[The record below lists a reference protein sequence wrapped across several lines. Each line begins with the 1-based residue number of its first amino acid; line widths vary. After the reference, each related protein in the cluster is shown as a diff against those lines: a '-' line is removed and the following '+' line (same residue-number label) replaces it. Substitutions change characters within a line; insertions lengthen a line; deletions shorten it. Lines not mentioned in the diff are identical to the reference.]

1 MSFLSDNAA
10 YETWLGTQCAVDE
23 PGLARKHEK
32 MDSHP
37 FPFLRATFFRWA
49 RRIEKICP
57 GLKDAPRVLSV
68 GDTHL
73 ENFGTWRDAEGRWV
87 WGFNDFDEAAV
98 IPWPFDLVRLATSAR
113 VMPGK
118 TIGGKEA
125 ASVIIDGYRRG
136 LADPRP
142 TLLDEQETW
151 MRQFVACSDDAR
163 RKFWDEIAALPDAA
177 PPPLALEGLKRNVPE
192 GAVIER
198 YAKRTK
204 GAGGLGRPRY
214 VAVALWRGGHVVREA
229 KTLVPSSWEW
239 LHGVTPDNHFL
250 DAATGRFRSP
260 DPFLT
265 VHDGYIFRRIAADSR
280 KVELADLTSPVLTA
294 DLLRAMAFDLGA
306 IHAATDN
313 AVPAVLADLDAR
325 PAEWLRDAS
334 RAAAKAVEDDYK
346 AWKARKRKAP

>member
-1 MSFLSDNAA
+1 MSFLSDNEA
-10 YETWLGTQCAVDE
+10 YEAWLRTQCAVDE
-23 PGLARKHEK
+23 AGLVRKHEK

-49 RRIEKICP
+49 RRIETVCP
-57 GLKDAPRVLSV
+57 DLKDAPRVLSV

-98 IPWPFDLVRLATSAR
+98 IPWPYDLVRLAASAR
-113 VMPGK
+113 LMPGR
-118 TIGGKEA
+118 TLGGKEA

-136 LADPRP
+136 LTDPRP

-151 MRQFVACSDDAR
+151 MRRFVACSDTDR
-163 RKFWDEIAALPDAA
+163 RKFWDEIAALPDAS
-177 PPPLALEGLKRNVPE
+177 PPPLALAGLRRSVPA

-198 YAKRTK
+198 FARRTK

-229 KTLVPSSWEW
+229 KTIVPSSWEW
-239 LHGVTPDNHFL
+239 LHGATPENHFL

-265 VHDGYIFRRIAADSR
+265 VQDGYIFRRIAADSR
-280 KVELADLTSPVLTA
+280 KVELSNLTSPVLTA
-294 DLLRAMAFDLGA
+294 DLLRAMAFDLGS
-306 IHAATDN
+306 IHAATDG
-313 AVPAVLADLDAR
+313 AAAAILPGLTAR
-325 PAEWLRDAS
+325 APDWLQTAS
-334 RAAAKAVEDDYK
+334 RAAARAVEFDYVR
-346 AWKARKRKAP
+346 WRAR

>member
-1 MSFLSDNAA
+1 MSFLADNTA
-10 YETWLGTQCAVDE
+10 YETWLRDQCDVDE
-23 PGLARKHEK
+23 PGLVRKHEK

-49 RRIEKICP
+49 ARIETTCP
-57 GLKDAPRVLSV
+57 QLMGAHGVLAV

-98 IPWPFDLVRLATSAR
+98 MPWPLDLVRLAASTR

-125 ASVIIDGYRRG
+125 ADAVLDGYRSG
-136 LADPRP
+136 LERPRP

-151 MRQFVACSDDAR
+151 MRRFVACTDEDR
-163 RKFWDEIAALPDAA
+163 RAFWQEIADLPDIV
-177 PPPLALEGLKRNVPE
+177 PPPRALEGLKRSVPP

-198 YAKRTK
+198 LAKRTK

-229 KTLVPSSWEW
+229 KALVPSTWEW
-239 LHGVTPDNHFL
+239 RHGSVSGNHFMA
-250 DAATGRFRSP
+250 AATGRYRSP

-265 VHDGYIFRRIAADSR
+265 AEGGFIYRRIAADSR
-280 KVELADLTSPVLTA
+280 KVELKDVGNPGLTA
-294 DLLRAMAFDLGA
+294 DLVRAMGFDLGA
-306 IHAATDN
+306 IHAATDGA
-313 AVPAVLADLDAR
+313 AVRILADLEHR
-325 PAEWLRDAS
+325 PGDWLRAAS
-334 RAAAKAVEDDYK
+334 RTAARAVEDDWEE
-346 AWKARKRKAP
+346 WKRR